1 MKTLY
6 RSTVSTSTAATSD
19 KQLHDELCVR
29 GGGGCGSASGRLSGA
44 HMIWPHVTADASEV
58 DRPAP
63 GLCVGVAASAL
74 LRAAALEPG
83 VPLPHAFV

>member
-1 MKTLY
+1 M
-6 RSTVSTSTAATSD
+6 
-19 KQLHDELCVR
+19 R